1 MPPGFATVD
10 EKPGTRNFLPE
21 ISEVRFMYAIVNIA
35 GVQMRATPEGVLD
48 VPKLAAEPG
57 ATVTFDQVMLL
68 ADGDKITVGRPLV
81 AKAAIT
87 AVVLEHRRGPKV
99 VIGKFKRRKDYR
111 LRKGHRQDFT
121 RVRVT
126 QIAV

>member
-1 MPPGFATVD
+1 
-10 EKPGTRNFLPE
+10 
-21 ISEVRFMYAIVNIA
+21 MYAIVNIA

-57 ATVTFDQVMLL
+57 ATVTFDQVLLL
-68 ADGDKITVGRPLV
+68 ADGDKITVGQPTV

-87 AVVLEHRRGPKV
+87 ALVLEHRRGPKV
-99 VIGKFKRRKDYR
+99 VIGKYKRRKDYR

-126 QIAV
+126 DIKL